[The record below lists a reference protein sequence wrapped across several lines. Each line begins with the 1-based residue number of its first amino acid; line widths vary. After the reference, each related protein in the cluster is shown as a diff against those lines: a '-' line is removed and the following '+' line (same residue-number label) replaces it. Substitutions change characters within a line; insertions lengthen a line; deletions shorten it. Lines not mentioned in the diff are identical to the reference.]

1 MKGDQL
7 GQEVSNA
14 RDLTREIERETNLAI
29 EAQDEQGR
37 EVRGDGQVVSGRDGV
52 RREQAVNLGNR
63 VLTYNP
69 VQVVQEEQSRGLEN
83 ELVREMV
90 GAENGGELTALY
102 SNQESE
108 LLTKER
114 EAWNQENLLN
124 ELDPKRDHEA
134 QIMAHDQ
141 MGIGREMAD
150 IVERATKIDDF
161 KIMDLVVMQSKGRD
175 RMLESFENPRRLGD
189 MNY

>member
-14 RDLTREIERETNLAI
+14 RDLTREIEQETNLAI
-29 EAQDEQGR
+29 AAQDER
-37 EVRGDGQVVSGRDGV
+37 EQEVANQEQVVWGRDEA
-52 RREQAVNLGNR
+52 RREQTVNLGNK
-63 VLTYNP
+63 VLIYNP
-69 VQVVQEEQSRGLEN
+69 AQVVQEEQGRRLED
-83 ELVREMV
+83 EQVREMV
-90 GAENGGELTALY
+90 GIENGDERKALY
-102 SNQESE
+102 SNQESAI
-108 LLTKER
+108 LTKER

-150 IVERATKIDDF
+150 MVERATKTDNF
-161 KIMDLVVMQSKGRD
+161 KIMDLVMMQSKGRD
-175 RMLESFENPRRLGD
+175 QMLESFENPRRLGD
-189 MNY
+189 MN